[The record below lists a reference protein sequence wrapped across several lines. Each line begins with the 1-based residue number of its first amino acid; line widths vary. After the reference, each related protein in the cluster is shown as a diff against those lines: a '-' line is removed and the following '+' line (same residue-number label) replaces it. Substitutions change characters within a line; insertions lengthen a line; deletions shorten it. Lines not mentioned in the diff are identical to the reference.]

1 MSARGKTMDR
11 FLEKLKI
18 FSKNSELVVALGL
31 ILILGIMVVPLPPM
45 ILDLFLALSIAVS
58 IAVLLMSVYA
68 RKPLDFSTFPSV
80 ILITT
85 LLRLSLNVASTRNI
99 LIHGATDGT
108 KAAGHII
115 EAFGEFVVGGN
126 YAVGIIIFLI
136 LVVINFI
143 VITKGAGRVAEVSAR
158 FTLDAMPGKQ
168 MAIDA
173 DLNAGLIDDK
183 EAKRRRAE
191 VAQEADFYGSMDGAS
206 KFVRGDAIAGILITA
221 INIVGGIIVG
231 VAQNDMAFSDAARTF
246 TLLTVGD
253 GLIAQIPALI
263 ISTAAGIITTRNSN
277 SEALGSQVNEEF
289 KAHPKAFY
297 ITAAAI
303 SFFGIIPGFPA
314 LPFFVIGSLIGFAG
328 FKIEKSKELDK
339 AAASSSAIQESK
351 SKSET
356 LESLLPVELVQL
368 EVGYGIVNIV
378 DAEQN
383 GDLLERISHIRKQFA
398 MDWGVIV
405 PSVRIKD
412 NLELKPCAYS
422 IKLKGI
428 EIAKGELMA
437 DHMMAMDPGT
447 VIEQM
452 EGIET
457 KEPVFGLPAIW
468 INEERKDEAQYN
480 GYTVV
485 DLSTIVATHLTE
497 VLKTNLSELFGR
509 QELVRLLDNFKEENP
524 KVVSDLIPD
533 IVPLGIVLKVLQCLL
548 REGVS
553 IRDLRT
559 ILETLAEF
567 GTTSK
572 DPEALT
578 EYVRQ
583 SLYRTI
589 TEKIRDS
596 QGDVPLFT
604 LDKSL
609 EETVARSILQTD
621 QGTQLNMDPK
631 VTQTILASLH
641 DKIEE
646 ATSQGEKM
654 VVLCSPVIRRHFK
667 KLTEKFI
674 PNMTVV
680 SHNELSPEVNIR
692 SLGTVR
698 L

>member
-1 MSARGKTMDR
+1 MDR
-11 FLEKLKI
+11 FFEKLKV
-18 FSKNSELVVALGL
+18 FSQNSELALALGL
-31 ILILGIMVVPLPPM
+31 IIILGVMIVPLPPV
-45 ILDLFLALSIAVS
+45 ILDLFLALSIAISVG
-58 IAVLLMSVYA
+58 ILLMSVYA
-68 RKPLDFSTFPSV
+68 RKPLDFSTFPS
-80 ILITT
+80 ILLITT

-99 LIHGATDGT
+99 LLKGAADGT

-126 YAVGIIIFLI
+126 YAVGIIIFMI

-191 VAQEADFYGSMDGAS
+191 VGQEADFYGSMDGAS

-221 INIVGGIIVG
+221 INIIGGIIVG
-231 VAQNDMAFSDAARTF
+231 VAQNDMTFSDAARTF

-263 ISTAAGIITTRNSN
+263 ISTAAGIITTRNTS
-277 SEALGSQVNEEF
+277 SEALGNQVNKEF
-289 KAHPKAFY
+289 SAHPKAFY

-303 SFFGIIPGFPA
+303 TVFGLIPGFPG
-314 LPFFVIGSLIGFAG
+314 LPFMMIGALIGFAG
-328 FKIEKSKELDK
+328 FRIEKNKEMVT
-339 AAASSSAIQESK
+339 AAEVSNAVAEAK
-351 SKSET
+351 PKET

-368 EVGYGIVNIV
+368 EVGYGIVSIV

-398 MDWGVIV
+398 LDWGIII

-412 NLELKPCAYS
+412 NLELRPGGYS

-428 EIAKGELMA
+428 EIAKGELMP

-447 VIEQM
+447 VIENM
-452 EGIET
+452 DGVET

-468 INEERKDEAQYN
+468 ITDDRKDEAQYN

-509 QELVRLLDNFKEENP
+509 QELVKVLDNFKEENP
-524 KVVSDLIPD
+524 KIVSDLVPD
-533 IVPLGIVLKVLQCLL
+533 IMPLGTVLKVLQSLL

-553 IRDLRT
+553 VRDLRT

-567 GTTSK
+567 GSASK

-583 SLYRTI
+583 ALYRTI
-589 TEKIRDS
+589 TERIKGS

-604 LDKSL
+604 LDRGL
-609 EETVARSILQTD
+609 EEAVARSIIHTD
-621 QGTQLNMDPK
+621 HGSQLNLDPK
-631 VTQTILASLH
+631 VTQTILASLNE
-641 DKIEE
+641 KIEE

-674 PNMTVV
+674 PNMIVV

>member
-1 MSARGKTMDR
+1 MDG
-11 FLEKLKI
+11 FFKKI
-18 FSKNSELVVALGL
+18 KFFSQNSDLAIAIGL
-31 ILILGIMVVPLPPM
+31 IIVIGVMIVPIHPF
-45 ILDLFLALSIAVS
+45 ILDVLLVLSLALSVGI
-58 IAVLLMSVYA
+58 LLVSVYS

-80 ILITT
+80 LLITT

-99 LIHGATDGT
+99 LLNGATDET
-108 KAAGHII
+108 AAAGEII
-115 EAFGEFVVGGN
+115 RSFGEFVVGGN
-126 YAVGIIIFLI
+126 FAVGIIIFTI

-173 DLNAGLIDDK
+173 DLNAGLIDEK

-206 KFVRGDAIAGILITA
+206 KFVRGEAIAGILITA

-231 VAQNDMAFSDAARTF
+231 VAQNDMSFADAARVF

-253 GLIAQIPALI
+253 GLVTQIPALV
-263 ISTAAGIITTRNSN
+263 ISTAAGIIATRNSSN
-277 SEALGSQVNEEF
+277 DGLGKQVGNEF
-289 KAHPKAFY
+289 TAHPKAFY
-297 ITAAAI
+297 ITAGALAM
-303 SFFGIIPGFPA
+303 FALIPGFPG
-314 LPFFVIGSLIGFAG
+314 LPFMIMGSLIGFAG
-328 FKIEKSKELDK
+328 FRIEKNKELAKVAAQTNAVSETK
-339 AAASSSAIQESK
+339 AK
-351 SKSET
+351 TET

-368 EVGYGIVNIV
+368 EVGYGIVSIV

-398 MDWGVIV
+398 LDWGLII

-412 NLELKPCAYS
+412 NLELKPGGYS
-422 IKLKGI
+422 VKLKGI
-428 EIAKGELMA
+428 EIAKGELMP
-437 DHMMAMDPGT
+437 DHLMAMDPGT
-447 VIEQM
+447 VIENM
-452 EGIET
+452 DGIET

-468 INEERKDEAQYN
+468 ITDDRKDEAQYN

-497 VLKTNLSELFGR
+497 VLKANLSELFGR
-509 QELVRLLDNFKEENP
+509 QELVKVLDNFKEENP
-524 KVVSDLIPD
+524 KIVSDLVPEIM
-533 IVPLGIVLKVLQCLL
+533 PLGSVLKVLQNLL

-559 ILETLAEF
+559 ILETLGEF
-567 GTTSK
+567 GSGTK

-583 SLYRTI
+583 SLFRTI
-589 TEKIRDS
+589 TERIKSS

-604 LDKSL
+604 LDRGL
-609 EETVARSILQTD
+609 EEAVARSVLQTD
-621 QGTQLNMDPK
+621 HGSQLNLDPK
-631 VTQTILASLH
+631 VTQTILASLNE
-641 DKIEE
+641 KIEE

-674 PNMTVV
+674 PNMIVV
-680 SHNELSPEVNIR
+680 SHNELSPEINIR

>member
-1 MSARGKTMDR
+1 MDR
-11 FLEKLKI
+11 FFEKLRI
-18 FSKNSELVVALGL
+18 FSQNSELTMAFSL
-31 ILILGIMVVPLPPM
+31 ILILGVMIIPMPPLA
-45 ILDLFLALSIAVS
+45 LDLFLALSIAISVG
-58 IAVLLMSVYA
+58 ILLMSVYA
-68 RKPLDFSTFPSV
+68 KKPLDFSTFPS
-80 ILITT
+80 ILLVTT

-99 LIHGATDGT
+99 LLHGASDGT
-108 KAAGHII
+108 AAAGEII
-115 EAFGEFVVGGN
+115 KSFGEFVVGGN
-126 YAVGIIIFLI
+126 YAVGIIIFTI

-173 DLNAGLIDDK
+173 DLNAGLIDEK

-206 KFVRGDAIAGILITA
+206 KFVRGDAIAGILITV
-221 INIVGGIIVG
+221 INIIGGVIIG
-231 VAQNDMAFSDAARTF
+231 VAQNDMTFAKAAETF

-277 SEALGSQVNEEF
+277 SEGLGKQVENEF
-289 KAHPKAFY
+289 KSHPKAFY
-297 ITAAAI
+297 ITASALI
-303 SFFGIIPGFPA
+303 LFGIIPGFPS
-314 LPFFVIGSLIGFAG
+314 LPFFLIGALIAFTG
-328 FKIEKSKELDK
+328 FKIERNIENTKKSE
-339 AAASSSAIQESK
+339 SATATQENK
-351 SKSET
+351 NKVET

-368 EVGYGIVNIV
+368 EVGYGIVSIV

-383 GDLLERISHIRKQFA
+383 GDLLERISHIRKQFVL
-398 MDWGVIV
+398 DWGIIL

-412 NLELKPCAYS
+412 NLEFKPGGYS
-422 IKLKGI
+422 IKLKGL
-428 EIAKGELMA
+428 EIAKGELLP
-437 DHMMAMDPGT
+437 DHLMAMDPGT

-452 EGIET
+452 DGVET

-468 INEERKDEAQYN
+468 ITEDRKDDAQFN

-497 VLKTNLSELFGR
+497 VLKANLSELLGR
-509 QELVRLLDNFKEENP
+509 QELVRLVDTFKEENP
-524 KVVSDLIPD
+524 KIVSDLIPD
-533 IVPLGIVLKVLQCLL
+533 ILPLGVILKVMQNLL
-548 REGVS
+548 KESVS

-567 GTTSK
+567 GTSTK
-572 DPEALT
+572 DPDALT

-583 SLYRTI
+583 ALYRMI
-589 TEKIRDS
+589 TSKIKNS
-596 QGDVPLFT
+596 QGEVPLFT
-604 LDKSL
+604 LDRYL
-609 EETVARSILQTD
+609 EETLAKAILPGD
-621 QGTQLNMDPK
+621 NGGNLNLDPK
-631 VTQTILASLH
+631 VTQSILSSLNE
-641 DKIEE
+641 KIEE

-654 VVLCSPVIRRHFK
+654 VVLCSPVIRRYFK
-667 KLTEKFI
+667 KLTEKYI
-674 PNMTVV
+674 PNLMVV
-680 SHNELSPEVNIR
+680 SHNELSPDANIR

>member
-1 MSARGKTMDR
+1 MDG
-11 FLEKLKI
+11 FFGKLKV
-18 FSKNSELVVALGL
+18 FTQNSDLAIAVGL
-31 ILILGIMVVPLPPM
+31 IIVLGVMIVPVPP
-45 ILDLFLALSIAVS
+45 IVLDVFLAFSIAVS
-58 IAVLLMSVYA
+58 VGVLLMSVYA
-68 RKPLDFSTFPSV
+68 KKALDFSTFPAV
-80 ILITT
+80 LLITT

-99 LIHGATDGT
+99 LLNGATDGT
-108 KAAGHII
+108 AAAGHII

-126 YAVGIIIFLI
+126 FAVGIVIFLI

-191 VAQEADFYGSMDGAS
+191 VAQEADFHGAMDGAS
-206 KFVRGDAIAGILITA
+206 KFVRGDAIAGILITI
-221 INIVGGIIVG
+221 INIIGGIIIG
-231 VAQNDMAFSDAARTF
+231 VAQKDMSFGDASRIF
-246 TLLTVGD
+246 TLLTIGD

-263 ISTAAGIITTRNSN
+263 ISTAAGVISTRSSN
-277 SEALGSQVNEEF
+277 NTGLGHQVGQEF
-289 KAHPKAFY
+289 GAHPRAFY
-297 ITAAAI
+297 ITAGAI
-303 SFFGIIPGFPA
+303 SLFALIPGFPM
-314 LPFFVIGSLIGFAG
+314 LPFITVGGLIAWAG
-328 FKIEKSKELDK
+328 NKIEKSK
-339 AAASSSAIQESK
+339 ARAQIAQVASAVEEKK
-351 SKSET
+351 SKPET

-368 EVGYGIVNIV
+368 EVGYGIVSIV

-398 MDWGVIV
+398 LDWGVIM

-412 NLELKPCAYS
+412 NLELKPGGYS
-422 IKLKGI
+422 VKLKGI
-428 EIAKGELMA
+428 EIAKGELMP
-437 DHMMAMDPGT
+437 DHLMAMDPGT
-447 VIEQM
+447 VIENM
-452 EGIET
+452 DGVET

-468 INEERKDEAQYN
+468 ITDDRKDEAQYN

-497 VLKTNLSELFGR
+497 VLKSNLAELFGR
-509 QELVRLLDNFKEENP
+509 QELVKNLETFKEDHP
-524 KVVSDLIPD
+524 KIVSDLVPD
-533 IVPLGIVLKVLQCLL
+533 IMPLGTVLKVLQNLL

-559 ILETLAEF
+559 ILETLAEY
-567 GTTSK
+567 GTSSK
-572 DPEALT
+572 DADALT

-583 SLYRTI
+583 ALYRTI
-589 TEKIRDS
+589 TEKIKGS

-604 LDKSL
+604 LDRNL
-609 EETVARSILQTD
+609 EEAVARSIMHTD
-621 QGTQLNMDPK
+621 HGTQLNLDPK
-631 VTQTILASLH
+631 VTQSILASLNE
-641 DKIEE
+641 KIEE

-667 KLTEKFI
+667 RLTEKFI
-674 PNMTVV
+674 PNMIVV
-680 SHNELSPEVNIR
+680 SHNELSPEINIR